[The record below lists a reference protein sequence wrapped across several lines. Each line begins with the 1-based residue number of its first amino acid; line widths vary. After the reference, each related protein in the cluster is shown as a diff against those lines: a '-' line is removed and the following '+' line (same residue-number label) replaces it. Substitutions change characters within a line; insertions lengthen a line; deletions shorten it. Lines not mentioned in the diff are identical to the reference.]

1 MEFFHGIVTCFAP
14 YYALSYSQS
23 DMKQGD
29 SCEFFSVKGICKIAF
44 LKIPKSVT
52 DEDTVGWRYRKCEK
66 FYTSQEDVQVWS
78 Q

>member
-1 MEFFHGIVTCFAP
+1 MSLLTASSTFGLGRRQWSFFHGIVTCFAP

-52 DEDTVGWRYRKCEK
+52 DEDTVG
-66 FYTSQEDVQVWS
+66 
-78 Q
+78 